1 MLDGTFDLDR
11 AFYRKQATLRNDLEA
26 DREVVTHP
34 GAKGDGSELH
44 WKEMLSGFL
53 PSRYLVSK
61 GFVVDSTG
69 KRSEQIDVIIHD
81 HVFSPLLWESGGY
94 LYVPAES
101 VYAVFEVKQ
110 KHSLEHIKYAGQKA
124 ASVRR
129 RFRTEARFGW
139 IQGIT
144 KKEALFIPLAGL
156 LTVDSE
162 WKPAFGDPF
171 YKALG
176 SLAEEEYLDLG
187 CALNQGSWDL
197 ENHADPRST
206 QLSVPDAALISFC
219 MHLLYRLQKMGSVG
233 GIDYKAYERNAGL
246 TRSSE

>member
-1 MLDGTFDLDR
+1 MQDESFDLGR
-11 AFYRKQATLRNDLEA
+11 AFYRKQATLRNDLETG
-26 DREVVTHP
+26 REVVTHP

-69 KRSEQIDVIIHD
+69 CRSEQIDVIIHD
-81 HVFSPLLWESGGY
+81 HVFSPLLWENGGH

-110 KHSLEHIKYAGQKA
+110 DHSLGNIKYAGQKA

-129 RFRTEARFGW
+129 RLRTEAEFGW
-139 IQGIT
+139 IRGTT
-144 KKEALFIPLAGL
+144 KKKELFTPLAGL
-156 LTVDSE
+156 LTVDSA
-162 WKPAFGDPF
+162 WTPAFGDSF

-176 SLAEEEYLDLG
+176 GLSEEEYLDLG
-187 CALNQGSWDL
+187 CSLNQGSWDL
-197 ENHADPRST
+197 EDHTHPRT
-206 QLSVPDAALISFC
+206 AQLSVPEAALISFC
-219 MHLLYRLQKMGSVG
+219 MHLLHRLQKLGSVG
-233 GIDYKAYERNAGL
+233 AIDYRAYERNAGL
-246 TRSSE
+246 TRP